1 MVSYTVHRMN
11 GMDDEARRNL
21 HILDEVAKDHQI
33 SQRALSERL
42 GVALGLTNL
51 YLKRLIGKGYIKV
64 KGIPGKR
71 YLYYL
76 TPTGFTEK
84 TSLSMRYMQFS
95 WRYYQE
101 IRMQWRSRFERLQ
114 AQGVK
119 RIVLCGTDEVA
130 ELAYLSLR
138 ETSLQVVA
146 VIDEH
151 RAGSNFCGHQVEP
164 FSALKNLDYDRVVLT
179 MVGAQNGAEQRDRD
193 RLAASGVSTERIVGL
208 TPPASGA

>member
-1 MVSYTVHRMN
+1 MN

-21 HILDEVAKDHQI
+21 HILEEVSKNHQI

-51 YLKRLIGKGYIKV
+51 YLKRLIKKGYIKA

-84 TSLSMRYMQFS
+84 TSLSVRYMQFS
-95 WRYYQE
+95 WNFFQA
-101 IRMQWRSRFERLQ
+101 IRGQWREQFDRLKE
-114 AQGVK
+114 QGVGQV
-119 RIVLCGTDEVA
+119 VLYGTNELA

-138 ETSLQVVA
+138 ESALQVVA
-146 VIDEH
+146 VVDDE
-151 RAGSNFCGHQVEP
+151 RAGSNFCGHTVEP
-164 FSALKNLDYDRVVLT
+164 LAALNRLRYDRVI
-179 MVGAQNGAEQRDRD
+179 
-193 RLAASGVSTERIVGL
+193 LAAAGVDPEAQTKLRAVVSAQGVPDARVVGL
-208 TPPASGA
+208 AA

>member
-1 MVSYTVHRMN
+1 MN
-11 GMDDEARRNL
+11 GLDDEARRTL
-21 HILDEVAKDHQI
+21 HILEEVSKNHQI

-51 YLKRLIGKGYIKV
+51 YLKRLIKKGYIKV

-84 TSLSMRYMQFS
+84 TALSFQYMQFS
-95 WRYYQE
+95 WNFFQG
-101 IRMQWRSRFERLQ
+101 IRTQWRDQFQQLQ

-119 RIVLCGTDEVA
+119 QVVLCGTGELA

-138 ETSLQVVA
+138 ESGLQVAA
-146 VIDEH
+146 VVDDE
-151 RAGSNFCGHQVEP
+151 RTGSNFCGHTVEP
-164 FSALKNLDYDRVVLT
+164 LSSLKALRYDRVI
-179 MVGAQNGAEQRDRD
+179 
-193 RLAASGVSTERIVGL
+193 LAAAGVDPEAQARLHAVMSEQGVPDARVVGL
-208 TPPASGA
+208 AA